1 MAEYE
6 SARTDAP
13 DRIAEHVG
21 RAFAPDGQVVATGTD
36 VAVLAP
42 DERIQQPVV
51 FDGALPPEVAGRPQP
66 S

>member
-1 MAEYE
+1 M
-6 SARTDAP
+6 
-13 DRIAEHVG
+13 G

>member
-1 MAEYE
+1 M
-6 SARTDAP
+6 
-13 DRIAEHVG
+13 G

-51 FDGALPPEVAGRPQP
+51 FDGALPLEVAGRPQP